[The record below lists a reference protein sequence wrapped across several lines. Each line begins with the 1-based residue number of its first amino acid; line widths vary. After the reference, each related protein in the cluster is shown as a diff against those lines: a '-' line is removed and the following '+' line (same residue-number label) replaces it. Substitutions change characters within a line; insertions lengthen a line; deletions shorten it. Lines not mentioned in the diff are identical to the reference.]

1 MQRYNHFRY
10 APNIMCIVIAVEL
23 AVERFFLNILSNLSN
38 LSILIIPIIPNIPNT
53 QKKNSLL
60 AAI

>member
-23 AVERFFLNILSNLSN
+23 AVERFFLNILSNLS
-38 LSILIIPIIPNIPNT
+38 ILIIPIIPNT

>member
-1 MQRYNHFRY
+1 
-10 APNIMCIVIAVEL
+10 MCIVIAVEL
-23 AVERFFLNILSNLSN
+23 AVERFFLNILSNLS
-38 LSILIIPIIPNIPNT
+38 ILIIPIIPIIPNT